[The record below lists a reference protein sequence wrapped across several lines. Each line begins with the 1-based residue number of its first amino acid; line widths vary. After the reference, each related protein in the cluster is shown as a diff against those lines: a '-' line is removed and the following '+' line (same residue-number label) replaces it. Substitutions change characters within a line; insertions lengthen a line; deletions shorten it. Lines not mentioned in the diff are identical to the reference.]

1 MTHIAPVVARPSAA
15 GRHLPELRAEVVPA
29 AAGICGGVG
38 WREPAV
44 QNARVG
50 GNHPFCPSGIRRAD
64 TTMKR
69 TIAIVTLAVV
79 GLITAGPAIA
89 QQRPQ
94 SPVGL
99 RGQRQ
104 AQPQGKRQA
113 PPTRP
118 MYQRRDTWYE
128 FLLKQFNPS
137 NFDYGAWIEQR
148 RQVFLDASVRNPY
161 FKYSLGTTIAL
172 LIMAMLYTKQWIDH
186 RRAMWITAEMMTDLY
201 NHDLYSRDV
210 AEKAIQ
216 KYNQHIER
224 CNRAIEAAQH
234 GSALPAAT
242 TDTDQLNA
250 QLQKTAG
257 ELNVAST
264 ENAALQEQ
272 LTQKSNVIV
281 ELSLRADA
289 LLKKNGGNLASSQ
302 PIDLSGAEPK
312 LIKLINDLQ
321 EQLVVERKKNRQLK
335 GA

>member
-1 MTHIAPVVARPSAA
+1 
-15 GRHLPELRAEVVPA
+15 
-29 AAGICGGVG
+29 
-38 WREPAV
+38 
-44 QNARVG
+44 
-50 GNHPFCPSGIRRAD
+50 
-64 TTMKR
+64 MKR

-94 SPVGL
+94 SSVAL

-104 AQPQGKRQA
+104 AQPQGQRQA
-113 PPTRP
+113 SPVRP
-118 MYQRRDTWYE
+118 IYQRRDTWYE

-137 NFDYGAWIEQR
+137 NFNYGAWIEER
-148 RQVFLDASVRNPY
+148 RQVFLDASVRNSY

-172 LIMAMLYTKQWIDH
+172 LVMAMLYTKQWIDH

-234 GSALPAAT
+234 GSALPVAT
-242 TDTDQLNA
+242 GDADLLNA

-257 ELNVAST
+257 ELNLANT
-264 ENAALQEQ
+264 DNAALQEQ
-272 LTQKSNVIV
+272 L
-281 ELSLRADA
+281 DA
-289 LLKKNGGNLASSQ
+289 EVQRDCGVVLASGRSF
-302 PIDLSGAEPK
+302 EEEWRK
-312 LIKLINDLQ
+312 LGKLAGD
-321 EQLVVERKKNRQLK
+321 
-335 GA
+335 

>member
-1 MTHIAPVVARPSAA
+1 
-15 GRHLPELRAEVVPA
+15 
-29 AAGICGGVG
+29 
-38 WREPAV
+38 
-44 QNARVG
+44 
-50 GNHPFCPSGIRRAD
+50 
-64 TTMKR
+64 MKR
-69 TIAIVTLAVV
+69 TIPIVTLAVT

-94 SPVGL
+94 SSAALHGL
-99 RGQRQ
+99 RRAQPLGQRQ
-104 AQPQGKRQA
+104 A
-113 PPTRP
+113 PPARP
-118 MYQRRDTWYE
+118 IYQRRDTWYE

-137 NFDYGAWIEQR
+137 NFDYGAWMEDR

-172 LIMAMLYTKQWIDH
+172 LVMAMLYTKQWIDH

-234 GSALPAAT
+234 GVTLPAET

-257 ELNVAST
+257 ELNMAST

-281 ELSLRADA
+281 ELSLRVDA
-289 LLKKNGGNLASSQ
+289 LLKTNGGNLASLQ
-302 PIDLSGAEPK
+302 PIDLSGADRNLLK
-312 LIKLINDLQ
+312 HINDLQ

>member
-1 MTHIAPVVARPSAA
+1 
-15 GRHLPELRAEVVPA
+15 
-29 AAGICGGVG
+29 
-38 WREPAV
+38 
-44 QNARVG
+44 
-50 GNHPFCPSGIRRAD
+50 
-64 TTMKR
+64 MKR
-69 TIAIVTLAVV
+69 TIAVVTLAVM

-94 SPVGL
+94 SSVAL

-104 AQPQGKRQA
+104 AKAQGQRQA
-113 PPTRP
+113 PPARLI
-118 MYQRRDTWYE
+118 YQRRDTWYE

-137 NFDYGAWIEQR
+137 NLDYGAWIEER
-148 RQVFLDASVRNPY
+148 RQAFLDASVRNPY

-234 GSALPAAT
+234 GSTLPVT
-242 TDTDQLNA
+242 TADADQLNA

-257 ELNVAST
+257 ELNVANT
-264 ENAALQEQ
+264 DNAALQEQ

-289 LLKKNGGNLASSQ
+289 LLKKNGGNLASAQ
-302 PIDLSGAEPK
+302 PIDLSGADPN
-312 LIKLINDLQ
+312 LIKHINDLQ